1 VNGLLFKSDDFSD
14 LSKKLQE
21 LLGDQEKVKE
31 LGINARE
38 EMKNLP
44 GWKIVVKKMENI
56 YEELL

>member
-1 VNGLLFKSDDFSD
+1 MNGLLFKSDDFSD

-31 LGINARE
+31 LGVNARE

-44 GWKIVVKKMENI
+44 GRKIVVKKMENI